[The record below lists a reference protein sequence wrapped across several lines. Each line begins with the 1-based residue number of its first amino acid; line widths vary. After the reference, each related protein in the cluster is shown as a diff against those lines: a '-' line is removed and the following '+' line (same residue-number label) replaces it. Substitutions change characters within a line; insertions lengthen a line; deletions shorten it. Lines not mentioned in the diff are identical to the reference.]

1 MKTIYLD
8 NNATTP
14 LATEVLDAMQPY
26 LRDHFGNPSSVHG
39 LGQRA
44 AHAIDHAREQVASL
58 IGARPSQIVFTSGG
72 TESSNLAIQ
81 GVLADGI
88 GSRHLVTT
96 AVEHPAVLEVCQHL
110 ADRGNPVTFVRV
122 DRQGRLDLDQFE
134 SEITDHTVLASV
146 MWANNE
152 TGVMSPIEEVARIT
166 SERGV
171 QLHVDA
177 VNAVG
182 KIPID
187 LDRVPVDLLS
197 ASAHKLHGPKGVGAL
212 FVRNSR
218 LVRPL
223 FFGGRQERDMRPG
236 TENVAG
242 IVGFGA
248 AAQLAAEAMDTWP
261 GTAKLRDRLEQG
273 ICRRIPIAQVNGD
286 PVNRLPNTSNIGFEA
301 LMAEAI
307 LLSLSEQ
314 GVCAS
319 SGSACSSGSV
329 EPSHVLAAMGI
340 DRRHAHGAI
349 RFSLSRYTTPDE
361 IDATLEILP
370 PIIERL
376 AGLMTA

>member
-1 MKTIYLD
+1 MKIIYLD
-8 NNATTP
+8 NNATTQP
-14 LATEVLDAMQPY
+14 APEVLDAMEPY
-26 LRDHFGNPSSVHG
+26 LRDHFGNPSSVHR

-44 AHAIDHAREQVASL
+44 AHAIDHAREQVALL
-58 IGARPSQIVFTSGG
+58 IGAKPNQIVFTSGG
-72 TESSNLAIQ
+72 TESNNLAVR
-81 GVLADGI
+81 GALAGR
-88 GSRHLVTT
+88 GGARHVATT

-110 ADRGNPVTFVRV
+110 VDSGDAVTFGRV
-122 DRQGRLDLDQFE
+122 DGQGRLDLDQFE
-134 SEITDHTVLASV
+134 SQITDQTALASV

-152 TGVMSPIEEVARIT
+152 TGVVFPIEKVAHIT
-166 SERGV
+166 SQRGV
-171 QLHVDA
+171 SLHVDA

-182 KIPID
+182 KLPMDLERVPID
-187 LDRVPVDLLS
+187 LLS
-197 ASAHKLHGPKGVGAL
+197 VSAHKLHGPKGVGAL
-212 FVRNSR
+212 FVRNSQ

-248 AAQLAAEAMDTWP
+248 AAELAADAMGTWA
-261 GTAKLRDRLEQG
+261 GTARLRDRLEEG
-273 ICRRIPIAQVNGD
+273 ICRRVAIARVNGD
-286 PVNRLPNTSNIGFEA
+286 RLNRLPNTSNISFEA
-301 LMAEAI
+301 LMAEAV

-349 RFSLSRYTTPDE
+349 RFSLSRYTTAEE

-370 PIIERL
+370 PIIDRL
-376 AGLMTA
+376 SRLMTA